1 MNNKETPQVTA
12 AILLS
17 CAGIFMVFGMPFF
30 VGGLISE
37 LGFTQA
43 QANLISSAEIAG
55 MALSSLLGAAWIGR
69 FNWRHVALFALFA
82 VLAGNLFSF
91 YVENFQV
98 LVATRFI
105 TGLVGHGTAFALGV
119 AAIGNTSQPDRNFG
133 FTIASQVAMG
143 ALTALIVPK
152 TIAIYGIAGMCAPA
166 AILAVVAMA
175 FIPRLATSGHAQTP
189 DSNQSKRTGILIL
202 PLLGL
207 LVMIIWQMG
216 VGPFFNNLVP
226 YGISIELDPSDI
238 GTALFLS
245 TGLSIIGP
253 LTASALAN
261 KINRNVPVCI
271 ALTVQLLIILSFQGD
286 ITWIGFTV
294 RAILFQTAW
303 NFTGPFLMGMIAN
316 LDESGRYSVLIPA
329 SQLGG
334 IALGHAVIA
343 SLVQGSNLILVNY
356 FCAGAIFLSIF
367 LFVLV
372 SGKINKEKTAGKLN

>member
-82 VLAGNLFSF
+82 VLAGNLLSF

-226 YGISIELDPSDI
+226 YGISIQLDPSEI

-261 KINRNVPVCI
+261 KINRKIPVCI
-271 ALTVQLLIILSFQGD
+271 ALTIQLLIILSFQGD
-286 ITWIGFTV
+286 ITWIGFTI

-343 SLVQGSNLILVNY
+343 SLVQGSNLVLVNY

-367 LFVLV
+367 LFIMVA
-372 SGKINKEKTAGKLN
+372 GKIKN

>member
-82 VLAGNLFSF
+82 VLAGNLLSF

-105 TGLVGHGTAFALGV
+105 TGLAGHGTAFALGV

-152 TIAIYGIAGMCAPA
+152 TIAIYGIAGMYAPA
-166 AILAVVAMA
+166 AILAVVAMS
-175 FIPRLATSGHAQTP
+175 FIPRLATSGRAQTS

-343 SLVQGSNLILVNY
+343 SLVQGSNLVLVNY

-372 SGKINKEKTAGKLN
+372 SGKINKEKTQAS

>member
-119 AAIGNTSQPDRNFG
+119 SAIGNTSQPDRNFG

-226 YGISIELDPSDI
+226 YGISIQLDPSDI

-261 KINRNVPVCI
+261 KINRKIPVCI
-271 ALTVQLLIILSFQGD
+271 ALTIQLLIILSFQGD
-286 ITWIGFTV
+286 ITWIGFTI

>member
-207 LVMIIWQMG
+207 LVMIIWQIG

-343 SLVQGSNLILVNY
+343 SLVQGSNLVLVNY

>member
-82 VLAGNLFSF
+82 VLAGNLLSCF
-91 YVENFQV
+91 VENFQV

-175 FIPRLATSGHAQTP
+175 FIPRLATSGHTQIP

-226 YGISIELDPSDI
+226 YGISIQLDPSDI

-261 KINRNVPVCI
+261 KINRKIPVCI
-271 ALTVQLLIILSFQGD
+271 ALTIQLLIILSFQGD
-286 ITWIGFTV
+286 ITWIGFTI

-343 SLVQGSNLILVNY
+343 SLVQGSNLVLVNY

-367 LFVLV
+367 LFIMVA
-372 SGKINKEKTAGKLN
+372 GKIKN

>member
-69 FNWRHVALFALFA
+69 LNWRHVALFALFA

-226 YGISIELDPSDI
+226 YGISIQLDPSDI

-271 ALTVQLLIILSFQGD
+271 ALTAQLLIILSFQGD

-343 SLVQGSNLILVNY
+343 SLVQGSNLVLVNY

-372 SGKINKEKTAGKLN
+372 SGKINKEKTQAS

>member
-82 VLAGNLFSF
+82 VLAGNLLSF

-261 KINRNVPVCI
+261 KINRKIPVCI
-271 ALTVQLLIILSFQGD
+271 ALTIQLLIILSFQGD

-343 SLVQGSNLILVNY
+343 SLVQGSNLVLVNY

-367 LFVLV
+367 LFIMVA
-372 SGKINKEKTAGKLN
+372 GKIKN

>member
-12 AILLS
+12 AILVS

-82 VLAGNLFSF
+82 VLAGNLLSF

-343 SLVQGSNLILVNY
+343 SLVQGSNLVLVNY

-367 LFVLV
+367 LFIMVA
-372 SGKINKEKTAGKLN
+372 GKIKN

>member
-82 VLAGNLFSF
+82 VLAGNLLSF

-271 ALTVQLLIILSFQGD
+271 ALTAQLLIILSFQGD

-343 SLVQGSNLILVNY
+343 SLVQGSNLVLVNY

-367 LFVLV
+367 LFVLI
-372 SGKINKEKTAGKLN
+372 SGKINKEKTQAS

>member
-12 AILLS
+12 AILVS

-82 VLAGNLFSF
+82 VLAGNLLSCF
-91 YVENFQV
+91 VENFQV

-271 ALTVQLLIILSFQGD
+271 ALTAQLLIILSFQGD

-372 SGKINKEKTAGKLN
+372 SGKINKEKTQAS

>member
-69 FNWRHVALFALFA
+69 LNWRHVALFALFA

-152 TIAIYGIAGMCAPA
+152 TIAIYGIAGMYAPA

-343 SLVQGSNLILVNY
+343 SLVQGSNLVLVNY

>member
-152 TIAIYGIAGMCAPA
+152 TIAIYGIAGMYAPA

-175 FIPRLATSGHAQTP
+175 FIPRLATSGRAQTS

-343 SLVQGSNLILVNY
+343 SLVQGSNLVLVNY

-372 SGKINKEKTAGKLN
+372 SGKINKEKTQAS

>member
-1 MNNKETPQVTA
+1 MSNKETPQVIA

-17 CAGIFMVFGMPFF
+17 CAGVFMVFGMPFF

-37 LGFTQA
+37 LGFSQA

-69 FNWRHVALFALFA
+69 FNWRHIAMFGL
-82 VLAGNLFSF
+82 LAILGGNLVSC
-91 YVENFQV
+91 YVDNFQA

-105 TGLVGHGTAFALGV
+105 TGLLGHGTAFALGI
-119 AAIGNTSQPDRNFG
+119 AAIGSTSQPDRNFG
-133 FTIASQVAMG
+133 FTIASQVVMG

-152 TIAIYGIAGMCAPA
+152 TIATYGIAGMCVPA
-166 AILAVVAMA
+166 AILAVVAMV
-175 FIPRLATSGHAQTP
+175 FMPKLATSGHAQNADP
-189 DSNQSKRTGILIL
+189 VQSKKTGILLL

-207 LVMIIWQMG
+207 FIMIIWQMG

-253 LTASALAN
+253 LSASALAN
-261 KINRNVPVCI
+261 KINRNIPVCI
-271 ALTVQLLIILSFQGD
+271 ALTVQFLIILSFQGE
-286 ITWIGFTV
+286 ITWIGFTI

-303 NFTGPFLMGMIAN
+303 NFSGPFLMGMIASV
-316 LDESGRYSVLIPA
+316 DESGRYSVLIPA

-343 SLVQGSNLILVNY
+343 SLVQGNNLVLVNY
-356 FCAGAIFLSIF
+356 FCAGAIFLSVF
-367 LFVLV
+367 LFIMVA
-372 SGKINKEKTAGKLN
+372 GKISRRKQEIG

>member
-69 FNWRHVALFALFA
+69 LNWRHVALFALFA

-152 TIAIYGIAGMCAPA
+152 TIAIYGIAGMYAPA

-175 FIPRLATSGHAQTP
+175 FIPRLATSGRAQTS

-343 SLVQGSNLILVNY
+343 SLVQGSNLVLVNY

-372 SGKINKEKTAGKLN
+372 SRKINKEKTQAS

>member
-226 YGISIELDPSDI
+226 YGISIQLDPSDI

-286 ITWIGFTV
+286 ITWIGFTI

-343 SLVQGSNLILVNY
+343 SLVQGSNLVLVNY

-367 LFVLV
+367 LFIMVA
-372 SGKINKEKTAGKLN
+372 GKIKN

>member
-1 MNNKETPQVTA
+1 MNNKETPQITA

-82 VLAGNLFSF
+82 VLAGNIFSF

-271 ALTVQLLIILSFQGD
+271 ALTAQLLIILSFQGD
-286 ITWIGFTV
+286 ITWVGFTV

-343 SLVQGSNLILVNY
+343 SVVQGSNLVLVNY

-372 SGKINKEKTAGKLN
+372 SGKINKEKTQAS

>member
-55 MALSSLLGAAWIGR
+55 MALSSLLGAVWIGR

-261 KINRNVPVCI
+261 KINRKIPVCI
-271 ALTVQLLIILSFQGD
+271 ALTIQLLIILSFQGD
-286 ITWIGFTV
+286 ITWIGFTI

-343 SLVQGSNLILVNY
+343 SLVQGSNLVLVNY

-367 LFVLV
+367 LFIMVA
-372 SGKINKEKTAGKLN
+372 GKIKN

>member
-152 TIAIYGIAGMCAPA
+152 TIAIYGIAGMYAPA

-343 SLVQGSNLILVNY
+343 SLVQGSNLVLVNY

>member
-69 FNWRHVALFALFA
+69 LNWRHVALFALFA

-343 SLVQGSNLILVNY
+343 SLVQGSNLVLVNY

>member
-69 FNWRHVALFALFA
+69 LNWRHVALFALFA

-152 TIAIYGIAGMCAPA
+152 IIAIYGIAGMYAPA

-175 FIPRLATSGHAQTP
+175 FIPRLATSGRAQTS

-343 SLVQGSNLILVNY
+343 SLVQGSNLVLVNY

-372 SGKINKEKTAGKLN
+372 SRKINKEKTQAS

>member
-82 VLAGNLFSF
+82 VLAGNLLSF

-226 YGISIELDPSDI
+226 YGISIQLDPSDI

-343 SLVQGSNLILVNY
+343 SLVQGSNLVLVNY

-372 SGKINKEKTAGKLN
+372 SGKINKEKTQAS

>member
-152 TIAIYGIAGMCAPA
+152 AIAIYGIAGMYAPA

-175 FIPRLATSGHAQTP
+175 FIPRLATSGRAQTS

-343 SLVQGSNLILVNY
+343 SLVQGSNLVLVNY

-372 SGKINKEKTAGKLN
+372 SGKINKEKTQAS

>member
-82 VLAGNLFSF
+82 VLAGNIFSF

-226 YGISIELDPSDI
+226 YGISIQLDPSDI

-261 KINRNVPVCI
+261 KINRKIPVCI
-271 ALTVQLLIILSFQGD
+271 ALTIQLLIILSFQGD

-343 SLVQGSNLILVNY
+343 SLVQG
-356 FCAGAIFLSIF
+356 
-367 LFVLV
+367 
-372 SGKINKEKTAGKLN
+372 

>member
-55 MALSSLLGAAWIGR
+55 MALSSLLGAVWIGR

-343 SLVQGSNLILVNY
+343 SLVQGSNLVLVNY

-372 SGKINKEKTAGKLN
+372 SGKINKEKTQAS

>member
-82 VLAGNLFSF
+82 VLAGNLLSF

-286 ITWIGFTV
+286 ITWIGFTI

-343 SLVQGSNLILVNY
+343 SLVQGSNLVLVNY

-372 SGKINKEKTAGKLN
+372 SGKINKEKTQAS

>member
-82 VLAGNLFSF
+82 VLAGNLLSF

-343 SLVQGSNLILVNY
+343 SLVQGSNLVLVNY

-367 LFVLV
+367 LFIMVA
-372 SGKINKEKTAGKLN
+372 GKIKN

>member
-261 KINRNVPVCI
+261 KINRKIPVCI
-271 ALTVQLLIILSFQGD
+271 ALTIQLLIILSFQGD
-286 ITWIGFTV
+286 ITWIGFTI

-343 SLVQGSNLILVNY
+343 SLVQGSNLVLVNY

-367 LFVLV
+367 LFIMVA
-372 SGKINKEKTAGKLN
+372 GKIKN

>member
-82 VLAGNLFSF
+82 VLAGNIFSF

-271 ALTVQLLIILSFQGD
+271 ALTAQLLIILSFQGD

-372 SGKINKEKTAGKLN
+372 SGKINKVKTQAS

>member
-1 MNNKETPQVTA
+1 MNNKETPQVIA

-17 CAGIFMVFGMPFF
+17 CAGVFMVFGMPFF

-37 LGFTQA
+37 LGFSQA

-69 FNWRHVALFALFA
+69 FNWRHIAMFGLVA
-82 VLAGNLFSF
+82 VLGGNLLSC
-91 YVENFQV
+91 YVDNFQI

-105 TGLVGHGTAFALGV
+105 TGLLGHGTAFALGV
-119 AAIGNTSQPDRNFG
+119 AAIGSTSQPDRNFG
-133 FTIASQVAMG
+133 FTIASQVVMG

-166 AILAVVAMA
+166 AILAVVAMV
-175 FIPRLATSGHAQTP
+175 FMPRLATSGHAQSP
-189 DSNQSKRTGILIL
+189 DTDQGKKTGILIL
-202 PLLGL
+202 PILGL
-207 LVMIIWQMG
+207 LIMIIWQMG

-261 KINRNVPVCI
+261 KINRNIPVCI
-271 ALTVQLLIILSFQGD
+271 ALTIQFLVILSFQGD
-286 ITWIGFTV
+286 ITWIGFTI

-343 SLVQGSNLILVNY
+343 SLVQGSNLVLVNY

-367 LFVLV
+367 LFIMVA
-372 SGKINKEKTAGKLN
+372 GKIKN

>member
-12 AILLS
+12 AILVS

-82 VLAGNLFSF
+82 VLAGNLLSCF
-91 YVENFQV
+91 VENFQV

-119 AAIGNTSQPDRNFG
+119 AAIGSTSQPDRNFG

-226 YGISIELDPSDI
+226 YGISIQLDPSDI

-261 KINRNVPVCI
+261 KINRKIPVCI
-271 ALTVQLLIILSFQGD
+271 ALTIQLLIILSFQGD
-286 ITWIGFTV
+286 ITWIGFTI

-343 SLVQGSNLILVNY
+343 SLVQGSNLVLVNY

-367 LFVLV
+367 LFIMVA
-372 SGKINKEKTAGKLN
+372 GKIKN

>member
-343 SLVQGSNLILVNY
+343 SLVQGSNLVLVNY

-372 SGKINKEKTAGKLN
+372 SRKINKEKTQAS

>member
-343 SLVQGSNLILVNY
+343 SLVQGSNLVLVNY

-367 LFVLV
+367 LFIMVA
-372 SGKINKEKTAGKLN
+372 GKIKN

>member
-82 VLAGNLFSF
+82 VLAGNLLSF

-105 TGLVGHGTAFALGV
+105 TGLAGHGTAFALGV

-152 TIAIYGIAGMCAPA
+152 AIAIYGIAGMYAPA

-175 FIPRLATSGHAQTP
+175 FIPRLATSGRAQTS

-343 SLVQGSNLILVNY
+343 SLVQGSNLVLVNY

-372 SGKINKEKTAGKLN
+372 SGKINKEKTQAS

>member
-82 VLAGNLFSF
+82 VLAGNFLSF

-226 YGISIELDPSDI
+226 YGISIQLDPSDI

-261 KINRNVPVCI
+261 KINRKIPVCI
-271 ALTVQLLIILSFQGD
+271 ALTIQLLIILSFQGD
-286 ITWIGFTV
+286 ITWIGFTI

-343 SLVQGSNLILVNY
+343 SLVQGSNLVLVNY

-367 LFVLV
+367 LFIMVA
-372 SGKINKEKTAGKLN
+372 GKIKN

>member
-82 VLAGNLFSF
+82 VLAGNLLSF

-226 YGISIELDPSDI
+226 YGISIQLDPSDI

-261 KINRNVPVCI
+261 KINRKIPVCI
-271 ALTVQLLIILSFQGD
+271 ALTIQLLIILSFQGD

-343 SLVQGSNLILVNY
+343 SLVQGSNLVLVNY

-367 LFVLV
+367 LFIMVA
-372 SGKINKEKTAGKLN
+372 GKIKN

>member
-82 VLAGNLFSF
+82 VLAGNIFSF

>member
-55 MALSSLLGAAWIGR
+55 MALSSLLGAVWIGR

-82 VLAGNLFSF
+82 VLAGNLLSF

-343 SLVQGSNLILVNY
+343 SLVQGSNLVLVNY

-372 SGKINKEKTAGKLN
+372 SGKINKEKTQAS

>member
-69 FNWRHVALFALFA
+69 LNWRHVALFALFA
-82 VLAGNLFSF
+82 VLAGNLLSF

-152 TIAIYGIAGMCAPA
+152 AIAIYGIAGMYAPA

-175 FIPRLATSGHAQTP
+175 FIPRLATSGRAQTS

-343 SLVQGSNLILVNY
+343 SLVQGSNLVLVNY